1 IQWDAG
7 EEQRYYDT
15 RVVALKK
22 RFGQQTGRLIVLR
35 DITQR
40 KQAEKTLRQANRQL
54 QAEAEKREAL
64 IADLDTFAHM
74 VAHDLKNPLAVM
86 LGNITLLEKAVTTD
100 PDLAKQLIR
109 TSDSAGL
116 KMLRMIE
123 ELLLLANLRRGT
135 VTPEPVGMDAIIK
148 EARFRLGSMIQQTS
162 TNIIMPDSWPLAR
175 GYAPW
180 VEEIWANYLSNGMK
194 YGGTPPTLR
203 LGATVLDN
211 GFVRFFVQDNGDGLS
226 PEEQASIFGE
236 FSRLPGRR
244 ATGHGLGLSIVKNIV
259 ERLGGEVGVEST
271 HMPGEGCIFSFTLPC
286 CKPDDVEEPALALET
301 A

>member
-1 IQWDAG
+1 
-7 EEQRYYDT
+7 
-15 RVVALKK
+15 
-22 RFGQQTGRLIVLR
+22 
-35 DITQR
+35 
-40 KQAEKTLRQANRQL
+40 
-54 QAEAEKREAL
+54 AEKREAL

-74 VAHDLKNPLAVM
+74 EAHDLKNPLAVM

-135 VTPEPVGMDAIIK
+135 VTPEPVGMAAIIK
-148 EARFRLGSMIQQTS
+148 EAKFRLGSMIQQTS
-162 TNIIMPDSWPLAR
+162 TNIIMPDSWPLAM

-259 ERLGGEVGVEST
+259 EKLGGEVGVEST
-271 HMPGEGCIFSFTLPC
+271 HMPGEGCIFSFTLPSY
-286 CKPDDVEEPALALET
+286 KPDDVEEPALALET